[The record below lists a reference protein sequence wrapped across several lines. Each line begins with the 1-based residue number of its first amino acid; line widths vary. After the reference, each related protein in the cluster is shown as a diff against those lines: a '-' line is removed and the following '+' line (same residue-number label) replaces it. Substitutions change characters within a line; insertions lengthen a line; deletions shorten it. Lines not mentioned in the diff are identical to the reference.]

1 MPKNEKPSAGG
12 PSPSGKAEAAL
23 GAKLN
28 RKSKEP
34 PTFPGKKVPKNPPP
48 AQRATEER

>member
-28 RKSKEP
+28 RKPKEP
-34 PTFPGKKVPKNPPP
+34 PTFPGKKLPDNPPP
-48 AQRATEER
+48 ARRSAPNK